1 MKITVRQLKRL
12 IKEAVEDANDMS
24 DNQYNFTISP
34 EEIIGQIKRSH
45 IDRSINWYY
54 TTKKIWQDYLDMRN
68 LNVKLKH
75 GIDPGSVDMMKDE
88 CPAVFDQRPKIIIDI
103 CKHLMQNQT
112 GVTQTQ
118 FEKGSTSEYIFRLLF
133 RHLKQYAIDQNKFK
147 TALISSV
154 SAYQDELDATDAYVE
169 SKYPQLFAR
178 FDQSLEFLKDLH
190 IPATGK
196 KLRQYYV

>member
-1 MKITVRQLKRL
+1 MKITVRQLKKL
-12 IKEAVEDANDMS
+12 IKEAVEDANDMN

-54 TTKKIWQDYLDMRN
+54 TQRKIWQDYLDMHN

-75 GIDPGSVDMMKDE
+75 GIDPGSVDIMKDE
-88 CPAVFDQRPKIIIDI
+88 CPVVFDQRPKIIIDI

-112 GVTQTQ
+112 NNIQTQ

-196 KLRQYYV
+196 KLRQYHV